1 MNRNSDMKHSQKCW
15 GRTMAIALILG
26 IPGLGVPIMALSAQ
40 AQTPS
45 AIRQGYAL
53 LERGWA
59 NDAIAAFRQVLQR
72 YPQSL
77 EAKLGL
83 AIAYQRTGQ
92 DANAWEAYQQVLR
105 QDPNQHQAL
114 LAVGEL
120 GGYRSEWQPRGIAAL
135 TTLLNLNANDT
146 AARAQRALLYGYQSR
161 FAEALADYAIVL
173 QGNPSPTM
181 ILSAAQIYTYSG
193 DMTQG
198 LELFNRYR
206 ATGRSIP
213 NSAITA
219 YALALQST
227 GEVDT
232 AIHLLETRLQA
243 LHHPDATAIQIRS
256 ALAIAYQVNQ
266 QSDAALTTLAPLRGQ
281 TEARLPLARALSAIG
296 RQVRAS
302 DSSGSD
308 RSDLYEQAVDL
319 YRQVL
324 SATSDPTPGLVT
336 EVADV
341 WSESPSAQSAALQLY
356 QQLITQ
362 QPQNQSLAVKRLV
375 LQYQLGQLS
384 SSDLQQQL
392 DDLLQTL
399 PSAHTDQQA
408 IAQTLLRLDP
418 PDPALLPLYQ
428 KLLSAGVDVPFL
440 NFRVAQI
447 FVQQGKLTE
456 SRQALAIYTATPAGG
471 SDSAPAL
478 LLADIDRRAD
488 RLDDSAQRYETII
501 AQNPNVRTL
510 KAALR
515 GLAGI
520 RMAQGRTTEAL
531 AVYDRLVTL
540 DPNDLTTQLGRTNLA
555 YQTQRISE
563 TEAVAVLD
571 RWLSNPTA
579 NSNPTASS
587 SISSPPELFAL
598 VGSLPPSPQRLAL
611 YESLLAI
618 EPSNLTINRRWLQ
631 VIAIQDPDQAIA
643 RVNQLIAQTPDD
655 INVYFIQGELA
666 QALKDLPLA
675 SQSYTTILQRQPDNV
690 DALSALG
697 GVRFQQRQFEAA
709 TRIYRQV
716 LVLKPNDRETHRI
729 LAELQAAQAHPL
741 TALQQ
746 FRQIQ
751 TDQADQT
758 NQPNESLDD
767 RILRLQIDLLRQR
780 GFQPTWE
787 RY

>member
-1 MNRNSDMKHSQKCW
+1 MNWKGNMRHSQKRW
-15 GRTMAIALILG
+15 RRTIAIALILA
-26 IPGLGVPIMALSAQ
+26 IPGLEVPMMTLSAQ
-40 AQTPS
+40 AQAPS

-53 LERGWA
+53 LDRGWA

-83 AIAYQRTGQ
+83 AIAYRRAGQ
-92 DANAWEAYQQVLR
+92 NANAWEAYQQVLR
-105 QDPNQHQAL
+105 QDPNQRQAL
-114 LAVGEL
+114 LTVGEL
-120 GGYRSEWQPRGIAAL
+120 SGYRSEWQPRGISAL
-135 TTLLNLNANDT
+135 TTLLNLNTNDI

-173 QGNPSPTM
+173 QDHPSPEM
-181 ILSAAQIYTYSG
+181 ILGAAQIYTYSG
-193 DMTQG
+193 DMAQG
-198 LELFNRYR
+198 LDLFNRYR

-243 LHHPDATAIQIRS
+243 LHSLDVTAIQIRS

-266 QSDAALTTLAPLRGQ
+266 QPDTALTMLAPLRGR

-296 RQVRAS
+296 RQIRAA
-302 DSSGSD
+302 DPGA
-308 RSDLYEQAVDL
+308 SDLYEQAVDL

-324 SATSDPTPGLVT
+324 SETPDPTPGFVT

-341 WSESPSAQSAALQLY
+341 WSELPSAQSAALQLY
-356 QQLITQ
+356 QQLSTQ
-362 QPQNQSLAVKRLV
+362 QPHNRSLAVKRLI
-375 LQYQLGQLS
+375 LQRQLGQLS

-399 PSAHTDQQA
+399 PGAHTDQQA

-418 PDPALLPLYQ
+418 PDPELLPLYQ
-428 KLLSAGVDVPFL
+428 KLLLAGVDVPFL
-440 NFRVAQI
+440 NFRIAQI
-447 FVQQGKLTE
+447 FVQQGNLIE
-456 SRQALAIYTATPAGG
+456 SRQALAVYTATPAGRQ
-471 SDSAPAL
+471 DPAPAL

-488 RLDDSAQRYETII
+488 HLDDSAQRYETII
-501 AQNPNVRTL
+501 AQNPNVSIL

-520 RMAQGRTTEAL
+520 RMAQGRTAEAL
-531 AVYDRLVTL
+531 AVYDRLITL

-563 TEAVAVLD
+563 TEAVTVLD
-571 RWLSNPTA
+571 RWLSNPT
-579 NSNPTASS
+579 TSS
-587 SISSPPELFAL
+587 SPSSPPELFAL
-598 VGSLPPSPQRLAL
+598 VGSLPPDMQRLAL
-611 YESLLAI
+611 YERLLAI
-618 EPSNLTINRRWLQ
+618 EPSNLAINRRWVQ
-631 VIAIQDPDQAIA
+631 VMAVQDRDQAIA
-643 RVNQLIAQTPDD
+643 RVNQLIAQNPDD
-655 INVYFIQGELA
+655 INVYFVQGELA

-675 SQSYTTILQRQPDNV
+675 SQSYITILQRQPDNV

-697 GVRFQQRQFEAA
+697 GVRFQQRQFETA
-709 TRIYRQV
+709 TRLYRQV
-716 LVLKPNDRETHRI
+716 LVLKPKDLETRRI

-751 TDQADQT
+751 TDQTDQS

-767 RILRLQIDLLRQR
+767 RVLRLQLDLLRQR
-780 GFQPTWE
+780 GFQPNWE

>member
-1 MNRNSDMKHSQKCW
+1 MNRNNDMKHSQKCW
-15 GRTMAIALILG
+15 GRTVAIALILA
-26 IPGLGVPIMALSAQ
+26 IPGLGVPMITFSAQ

-53 LERGWA
+53 LERGWT

-105 QDPNQHQAL
+105 QDPNQRQAL

-120 GGYRSEWQPRGIAAL
+120 GGYRSEWQPRGISAL
-135 TTLLNLNANDT
+135 TTLLNLNTNDT

-173 QGNPSPTM
+173 QSNPSPEM
-181 ILSAAQIYTYSG
+181 ILGAAQIYTYSG

-198 LELFNRYR
+198 LDLFNRYR

-219 YALALQST
+219 YALALQTT
-227 GEVDT
+227 GEVDS
-232 AIHLLETRLQA
+232 AIRLLETRLQA
-243 LHHPDATAIQIRS
+243 LRTLDATAIQIRS

-266 QSDAALTTLAPLRGQ
+266 QFDAALTTLAPLRGRS
-281 TEARLPLARALSAIG
+281 EARLPLARALSAIG

-302 DSSGSD
+302 DSGA
-308 RSDLYEQAVDL
+308 SDLYEQAVDL

-324 SATSDPTPGLVT
+324 SEIPDPTPGLVT

-356 QQLITQ
+356 QQLSTQ

-375 LQYQLGQLS
+375 LQRQLGELS

-399 PSAHTDQQA
+399 PSAQTDQQA

-418 PDPALLPLYQ
+418 PDPALLSLYQ
-428 KLLSAGVDVPFL
+428 KLLVAGVDVPFL

-456 SRQALAIYTATPAGG
+456 ARQALATYTATPAGG
-471 SDSAPAL
+471 QDSAPAL
-478 LLADIDRRAD
+478 LLADIDRRANQ
-488 RLDDSAQRYETII
+488 LDDSAQRYEAII

-520 RMAQGRTTEAL
+520 RIAQGRTVEAL

-540 DPNDLTTQLGRTNLA
+540 DPNDLITQLGRTNLA

-579 NSNPTASS
+579 SS
-587 SISSPPELFAL
+587 SLSSPPELFAL

-611 YESLLAI
+611 YEKLLAI
-618 EPSNLTINRRWLQ
+618 EPSNLAINRRWVQ
-631 VIAIQDPDQAIA
+631 VMAVQDPDKAIA
-643 RVNQLIAQTPDD
+643 RVNQLIAQNPDD
-655 INVYFIQGELA
+655 ISVYFIQGELA
-666 QALKDLPLA
+666 QALKNLPLA
-675 SQSYTTILQRQPDNV
+675 SQSYITILQRQPDNV

-697 GVRFQQRQFEAA
+697 GVRFQQRQFETA
-709 TRIYRQV
+709 TRLYRQV
-716 LVLKPNDRETHRI
+716 LVLKPNDLETRRI
-729 LAELQAAQAHPL
+729 LAELQAAQAYPL

-751 TDQADQT
+751 TDQT
-758 NQPNESLDD
+758 NQPNESLND
-767 RILRLQIDLLRQR
+767 RVLQLQLDLLRQR